1 MSDNE
6 QDFDALRRLL
16 ALKRHEVPPPGY
28 FEDFSLN
35 VMARIRSG
43 EAAAR
48 MPWILRFIQ
57 AFESRPAYPVALA
70 SSLCMLLL
78 FGIITVE
85 QNPGISSGLA
95 TQMGASGF
103 PIATVTAGAQ
113 SGSQPLLAMA
123 GDTNSDNNLSGNTSA
138 LFGSAQPNPYIQQVS
153 FSPGQN

>member
-1 MSDNE
+1 MSENE

-28 FEDFSLN
+28 FEDFSSN
-35 VMARIRSG
+35 VIARIRSS

-48 MPWILRFIQ
+48 MPWYLRFVQ

-78 FGIITVE
+78 FGIVTVE
-85 QNPGISSGLA
+85 QNPSISSGLA
-95 TQMGASGF
+95 EQVGAAGF
-103 PIATVTAGAQ
+103 PVATVTGTQ
-113 SGSQPLLAMA
+113 DGSSSVLSQVN
-123 GDTNSDNNLSGNTSA
+123 TNFSSNAS
-138 LFGSAQPNPYIQQVS
+138 LFNSQPNPYFQQVS

>member
-28 FEDFSLN
+28 FEDFSSN
-35 VMARIRSG
+35 VVARIRSG

-48 MPWILRFIQ
+48 MPWFLRFLQ

-70 SSLCMLLL
+70 SSLCMVLL

-85 QNPGISSGLA
+85 QNPGISSA
-95 TQMGASGF
+95 FAQSASASGF
-103 PIATVTAGAQ
+103 SVATVSSDSP
-113 SGSQPLLAMA
+113 SGSQSVL
-123 GDTNSDNNLSGNTSA
+123 GGINTNTPADLSPNAS
-138 LFGSAQPNPYIQQVS
+138 LFSSAQPTAYFQQVD
-153 FSPGQN
+153 FSR

>member
-28 FEDFSLN
+28 FEDFSSN
-35 VMARIRSG
+35 VIARIRSG

-85 QNPGISSGLA
+85 QNPGISTGLA

-103 PIATVTAGAQ
+103 PVATVSSGAQTAG
-113 SGSQPLLAMA
+113 LLAL
-123 GDTNSDNNLSGNTSA
+123 GNTNSDNNLSDNTS
-138 LFGSAQPNPYIQQVS
+138 LFGSSQPNPYIQPVS

>member
-1 MSDNE
+1 MSENE

-28 FEDFSLN
+28 FEDFSVN
-35 VMARIRSG
+35 VVARIRAG

-78 FGIITVE
+78 FGIVTVE
-85 QNPGISSGLA
+85 QNPSISPA
-95 TQMGASGF
+95 FAEQTGASGF
-103 PIATVTAGAQ
+103 SVATVSSGAQ
-113 SGSQPLLAMA
+113 SGSTAVL
-123 GDTNSDNNLSGNTSA
+123 GGINTNSPIDLSATPS
-138 LFGSAQPNPYIQQVS
+138 LFSSQPNPYFHQAS
-153 FSPGQN
+153 YSPGAN